1 MLGGVQRGME
11 GAQPQQGALPA
22 REGCSW
28 PRRGQRATARRA
40 LGGIEAPTGCPD
52 VGADPS
58 AVPRGRPAALSAP
71 GRGKPGEPRENRF
84 SPIN

>member
-1 MLGGVQRGME
+1 M
-11 GAQPQQGALPA
+11 
-22 REGCSW
+22 
-28 PRRGQRATARRA
+28 ARRA
-40 LGGIEAPTGCPD
+40 LGGIEAPTGRPD

>member
-1 MLGGVQRGME
+1 MPGGVQRGAG
-11 GAQPQQGALPA
+11 GAQPRQGALPA
-22 REGCSW
+22 HEGCPW
-28 PRRGQRATARRA
+28 LRRGQRAMARRA
-40 LGGIEAPTGCPD
+40 LGGIEAPTGRPD